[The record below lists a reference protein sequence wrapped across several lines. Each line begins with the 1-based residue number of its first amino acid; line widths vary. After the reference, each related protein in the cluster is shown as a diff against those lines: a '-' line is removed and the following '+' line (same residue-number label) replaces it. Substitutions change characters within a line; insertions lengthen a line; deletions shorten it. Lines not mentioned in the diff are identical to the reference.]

1 MAFRQNL
8 QRRFLVVGTLIIVAG
23 FIAASDSLRQE
34 TEAIIFWTER
44 MISEAPLLGMLVFVF
59 LAMLSAMVAF
69 FSSALLAPVAVY
81 AWGKAGCLALLWC
94 GWFLGGM
101 VSYAIGRFF
110 GRSVVSMIVGEEKL
124 SNWENQVSERTR
136 FIHILLF
143 QAVVPSE
150 IPGYL
155 LGMLRYRFLFYLT
168 ALGITEIPYA
178 IATVY
183 LGESFLRGES
193 TIFIMVGIGIIVLA
207 IVMFQIHRRLVKS
220 GE

>member
-34 TEAIIFWTER
+34 TEAVIFWTEGL
-44 MISEAPLLGMLVFVF
+44 ISEAPLLGMLVFVL

-69 FSSALLAPVAVY
+69 FS
-81 AWGKAGCLALLWC
+81 
-94 GWFLGGM
+94 
-101 VSYAIGRFF
+101 
-110 GRSVVSMIVGEEKL
+110 RSVVSMIIGGEKL
-124 SNWENQVSERTR
+124 TNWENQVSERTK
-136 FIHILLF
+136 FVHILAF
-143 QAVVPSE
+143 QAIVPSE

-155 LGMLRYRFLFYLT
+155 LGMLRYRFLLYLT

-207 IVMFQIHRRLVKS
+207 VVLFQIHRRLVKS